1 LCYIEAELKFKHED
15 KGSYNFRKW
24 RGKSGIQRVH
34 PRIGPG
40 DEVLELVGIEVLV
53 ARVDRR
59 ELAAINGQQSPAEE
73 FQLPA
78 QQGELP
84 RHGLGGDFA
93 GGFDLFK
100 ARAHMALAGEVID
113 FVRGDFGQDAV
124 GRGGVIQIGVMQKK
138 PAVIDGGIIQQV
150 ADAGVFRSI
159 CRPRYAMNL
168 ITFFKQLFGEIR
180 TVLPGDTRDERAGHG

>member
-1 LCYIEAELKFKHED
+1 
-15 KGSYNFRKW
+15 
-24 RGKSGIQRVH
+24 
-34 PRIGPG
+34 
-40 DEVLELVGIEVLV
+40 
-53 ARVDRR
+53 
-59 ELAAINGQQSPAEE
+59 
-73 FQLPA
+73 
-78 QQGELP
+78 
-84 RHGLGGDFA
+84 
-93 GGFDLFK
+93 
-100 ARAHMALAGEVID
+100 MALAGEVID

-150 ADAGVFRSI
+150 ADAGLFRSI